1 MMRVLGRLT
10 SINVR
15 KVTWALDRLGLDFQ
29 QEDWGLP
36 NRDPKVPDF
45 LALNPNA
52 TVPVLVDGDFSMWE
66 SNAILVYLAD
76 RDGSGRLLPL
86 DLKQRGRA
94 LQWLSW
100 QVSDLNP
107 TWMYAVYALVRKV
120 PGYDDS
126 RQIEQSLQRW
136 TARMGVLEAEL
147 AKGGPFIGGADFS
160 IADIALGLSCHRWF
174 QTPFEKRGLPAV
186 EDYYARLKAEGPGAR
201 WMADEYV

>member
-1 MMRVLGRLT
+1 MRLLGRLT

-15 KVTWALDRLGLDFQ
+15 KVSWGLDVLGLDYR

-36 NRDPKVPDF
+36 NRDPKVPEF

-76 RDGSGRLLPL
+76 RDGSGRLLPV

-107 TWMYAVYALVRKV
+107 TWMYAVYALLRKV
-120 PGYDDS
+120 PGYDDP
-126 RQIEQSLQRW
+126 RQIEQSIERW
-136 TARMGVLEAEL
+136 TARMAVLETEL
-147 AKGGPFIGGADFS
+147 AKGGPFIGGAEFS
-160 IADIALGLSCHRWF
+160 AADIVLGLSCHRWF
-174 QTPFEKRGLPAV
+174 QTPFEKTAFPAV
-186 EDYYARLKAEGPGAR
+186 RAYYDRLRASGPGAR